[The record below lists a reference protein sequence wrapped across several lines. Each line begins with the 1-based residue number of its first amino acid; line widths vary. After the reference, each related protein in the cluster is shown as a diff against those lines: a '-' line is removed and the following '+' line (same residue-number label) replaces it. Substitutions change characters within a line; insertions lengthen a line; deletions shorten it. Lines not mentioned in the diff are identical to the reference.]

1 MRIIFLSDEREEIR
15 EHANILVTEK
25 LSHSE
30 VLTLHFM
37 KILFTGGGSGG
48 HFYPII
54 AVAEELNNIVKTNH
68 LLKPELFY
76 MSTEPYNPGLL
87 FENGITFVHVTSG
100 KIRRHLT
107 PENIFLNVIDLFKIF
122 FGTVGALWTVFRIY
136 PDVVFSKGAYPS
148 FPALFAA
155 RLLRIPV
162 VIHESDTEPG
172 KVNAWAG
179 KFAEKIAVSYPDSV
193 KFFTQTKKDGSD
205 KHPDRVAYTG
215 NPIRKELLDPL
226 SVGAHEFLHL
236 EENVPVIFIT
246 GGSQGAQF
254 INEVIMDTLPT
265 LVSRYQ
271 IIHQVGK
278 RNIKVIEETAAVI
291 LQTSEHKDRYKPFDY
306 LNLLSMRMAAGAADI
321 IVSRAGSTIFEI
333 ASWGKPAIII
343 PIPETTSHDQRT
355 NAYAYARSGACEV
368 IEEKNLT
375 PHVLISEID
384 RLIQNP
390 AEREKISV
398 AAKNFSRR
406 DAAHLIAEQILAI
419 ALSHE
424 K

>member
-1 MRIIFLSDEREEIR
+1 
-15 EHANILVTEK
+15 
-25 LSHSE
+25 
-30 VLTLHFM
+30 M

-48 HFYPII
+48 HFYPIV
-54 AVAEELNNIVKTNH
+54 AVAEELNAIVKENH

-76 MSTEPYNPGLL
+76 MSTEPYNAGLL
-87 FENGITFVHVTSG
+87 FENGIIFKHVTAG
-100 KIRRHLT
+100 KMRRAMT
-107 PENIFLNVIDLFKIF
+107 PQNIILNFIDLFKIF
-122 FGTVGALWTVFRIY
+122 FGTLGALWTVFRIY
-136 PDVVFSKGAYPS
+136 PDVVFNKGAYPS

-155 RLLRIPV
+155 RLLNIPV

-172 KVNAWAG
+172 RVNAWAG
-179 KFAEKIAVSYPDSV
+179 RFAKKIAVSYPDSV
-193 KFFTQTKKDGSD
+193 KFFKPSKNPEKDGQ
-205 KHPDRVAYTG
+205 RVAYTG
-215 NPIRKELLDPL
+215 NPIRKELMDPL

-236 EENVPVIFIT
+236 EPNVPTIFIT
-246 GGSQGAQF
+246 GGSQGARF
-254 INEVIMDTLPT
+254 INEVIMDALPT

-278 RNIKVIEETAAVI
+278 QNITVIRETAAVI

-306 LNLLSMRMAAGAADI
+306 LNLLSMRMSAGAADV

-333 ASWGKPAIII
+333 ASWGKPSIII
-343 PIPETTSHDQRT
+343 PIPEATSHDQRT
-355 NAYAYARSGACEV
+355 NAYAYARSGGCEV

-390 AEREKISV
+390 AEREKMSA